1 MDENHT
7 DLAPCDF
14 CQFSKR
20 ERNRRGFNGIRNL
33 GFKKVQEVGKRSF
46 YLFLSVAGIG
56 FFFLLAFL
64 KKFSFET
71 FLVSSAGLMIMTPD
85 HDIRE
90 GKNL

>member
-14 CQFSKR
+14 CQCSKR

-56 FFFLLAFL
+56 FFFFTSLF
-64 KKFSFET
+64 KKVQF
-71 FLVSSAGLMIMTPD
+71 
-85 HDIRE
+85 
-90 GKNL
+90 

>member
-1 MDENHT
+1 MDAIHT

-20 ERNRRGFNGIRNL
+20 ERNRRRFNIIRNL

-56 FFFLLAFL
+56 RFFY
-64 KKFSFET
+64 
-71 FLVSSAGLMIMTPD
+71 
-85 HDIRE
+85 
-90 GKNL
+90 

>member
-20 ERNRRGFNGIRNL
+20 ERNRRGFNSIRNL

-56 FFFLLAFL
+56 SFFFLLAFL
-64 KKFSFET
+64 KKFSFELP
-71 FLVSSAGLMIMTPD
+71 FLASKATEASTL
-85 HDIRE
+85 
-90 GKNL
+90 K